1 MTPHSIQ
8 FVQSDLIIIVTTLKF
23 TRFPTLSYFWI
34 WIKWAKHENDKQ
46 TNNSKCPTKKK
57 KRRDLDEEEKR
68 KKEEGKRKREGCHRE
83 SEHLKHL
90 SIVGI
95 FLPQQ
100 R

>member
-1 MTPHSIQ
+1 MPY
-8 FVQSDLIIIVTTLKF
+8 K
-23 TRFPTLSYFWI
+23 
-34 WIKWAKHENDKQ
+34 
-46 TNNSKCPTKKK
+46 KKK